1 MKVRDAMVKAPVIV
15 PIDATIVAVA
25 DAMERASVGAVVVV
39 EGSRVAGLITDRDL
53 VVRALARRL
62 PFDARADAVMTA
74 DPICVD
80 ADCELHQ
87 VTFVFA
93 EHPVR
98 RVPVVEHGVVVGMVT
113 LDDIVVRL
121 AGDLHAATSSVSA
134 QLRAAN
140 REPRLPAP
148 R

>member
-1 MKVRDAMVKAPVIV
+1 MKVRDAMVKAPVVV
-15 PIDATIVAVA
+15 PVDATITVVAN
-25 DAMERASVGAVVVV
+25 AMERASVGAVVVV
-39 EGSRVAGLITDRDL
+39 EGSRPVGIITDRDL

-62 PFDARADAVMTA
+62 PFDARADAVMTP
-74 DPICVD
+74 DPICVE
-80 ADCELHQ
+80 AECELHQ

-98 RVPVVEHGVVVGMVT
+98 RVPVVEHEVVVGMVT
-113 LDDIVVRL
+113 LDDLVVRL
-121 AGDLHAATSSVSA
+121 AGDLHAATKSVNA

-140 REPRLPAP
+140 REPQLPAW